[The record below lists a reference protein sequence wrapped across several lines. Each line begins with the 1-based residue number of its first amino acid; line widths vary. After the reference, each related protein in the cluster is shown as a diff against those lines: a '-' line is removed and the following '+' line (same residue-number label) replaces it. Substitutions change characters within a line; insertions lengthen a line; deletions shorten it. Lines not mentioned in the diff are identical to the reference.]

1 MIKENQKKEL
11 IISAN
16 NIYKLKEIIDISLD
30 LLGIKYEFLIEDKIA
45 SYIDLETGKKFIIS
59 DKSQFRKYDLRGIA
73 GDNSRIKKE
82 LNWSPNIKLDE
93 ICQRMVNYEIKKS

>member
-1 MIKENQKKEL
+1 MPKKK
-11 IISAN
+11 S
-16 NIYKLKEIIDISLD
+16 IDISLD

-59 DKSQFRKYDLRGIA
+59 DKGEFRKYDLRGIA

-93 ICQRMVNYEIKKS
+93 ICQRMVNYEIQKN

>member
-1 MIKENQKKEL
+1 MPKKK
-11 IISAN
+11 S
-16 NIYKLKEIIDISLD
+16 IDISLD

-59 DKSQFRKYDLRGIA
+59 DKGEFRKYDLRDIA

-93 ICQRMVNYEIKKS
+93 ICQRMVNYEIQKS

>member
-1 MIKENQKKEL
+1 MPKKK
-11 IISAN
+11 S
-16 NIYKLKEIIDISLD
+16 IDISLD

-59 DKSQFRKYDLRGIA
+59 DKGEFRKYDLRDIA

-93 ICQRMVNYEIKKS
+93 ICQRMVNYEIQKN